1 MRILALGDIVGR
13 PGRQA
18 VHDLLPGVVRARAI
32 DLVIA
37 NAENI
42 AGGSGITA
50 NLFRKL
56 RSYGVDCVTLGD
68 HAFRK
73 ADILPVLDSSER
85 ILRPANLSR
94 RAAGRTHAVVPVT
107 LRKRDAAGAPVS
119 GGERE
124 VHVAV
129 FAILGRLFIH
139 NMPADN
145 PFTAADRI
153 LAELPTSVKVV
164 VAELHCEATS
174 EKQALGWHLAG
185 RVSLAWGSHTHIPT
199 ADARLISGP
208 GGATAYITDVGMCGP
223 YDSVLGRRKESV
235 LGWMSDNVPSPFD
248 VATGDVRLCG
258 VIADVDENTGRAT
271 AVERFEASAGNAEQ
285 AYDAEDRG

>member
-13 PGRQA
+13 PGRAA
-18 VHDLLPGVVRARAI
+18 VHDLLPGIIRARGI
-32 DLVIA
+32 DLVVA

-68 HAFRK
+68 HAFRR

-85 ILRPANLSR
+85 IVRPANISR
-94 RAAGRTHAVVPVT
+94 KAAGRTHVVFPITVRQRDSAGTPV
-107 LRKRDAAGAPVS
+107 AGT
-119 GGERE
+119 ERE
-124 VHVAV
+124 AQVAI
-129 FAILGRLFIH
+129 FTLLGRLFIH

-145 PFTAADRI
+145 PFVAADRI
-153 LAELPTSVKVV
+153 LAEVPPSVKVI

-174 EKQALGWHLAG
+174 EKMALAWHLAG

-199 ADARLISGP
+199 ADARVLHSG
-208 GGATAYITDVGMCGP
+208 TAYITDVGMCGA
-223 YDSVLGRRKESV
+223 YESVLGRRREAV
-235 LGWMSDNVPSPFD
+235 VGWMADNVPAPFD
-248 VATGDVRLCG
+248 IATGDVRLCG
-258 VIADVDENTGRAT
+258 IIADVDENTGRAT
-271 AVERFEASAGNAEQ
+271 AVERFEVAAGDAEQ

>member
-13 PGRQA
+13 PGRAA
-18 VHDLLPGVVRARAI
+18 VHELLPGVVKQHSI

-37 NAENI
+37 NGENI

-56 RSYGVDCVTLGD
+56 RSYGVGCVTLGD

-94 RAAGRTHAVVPVT
+94 KAAGRTHVVVPVQ
-107 LRKRDAAGAPVS
+107 V
-119 GGERE
+119 GGRE
-124 VHVAV
+124 VSVAV
-129 FAILGRLFIH
+129 FIVLGRLFIS

-145 PFTAADRI
+145 PFAAADRI
-153 LAELPTSVKVV
+153 LAELPKDVKVV

-185 RVSLAWGSHTHIPT
+185 RVSLAFGTHTHIPT
-199 ADARLISGP
+199 ADAKVIRGA

-223 YDSVLGRRKESV
+223 YDSVLGRRKEAV
-235 LGWMSDNVPSPFD
+235 VPWMADSIPSPFD

-258 VIADVDENTGRAT
+258 VIAEVDEATGRAT
-271 AVERFEASAGNAEQ
+271 AVERFEVAAGNADQ
-285 AYDAEDRG
+285 AYDRDDRAVSELE

>member
-13 PGRQA
+13 PGRAA
-18 VHDLLPGVVRARAI
+18 VHELLPGVVKQHSI

-37 NAENI
+37 NGENI

-56 RSYGVDCVTLGD
+56 RSYGVGCVTLGD

-85 ILRPANLSR
+85 IIRPANISR
-94 RAAGRTHAVVPVT
+94 KAAGRTHVIVPV
-107 LRKRDAAGAPVS
+107 DV
-119 GGERE
+119 GGRE
-124 VHVAV
+124 VPVAV
-129 FAILGRLFIH
+129 FVVLGRLFIA

-145 PFTAADRI
+145 PFTMADRI
-153 LAELPTSVKVV
+153 LAELPPNVKVV

-185 RVSLAWGSHTHIPT
+185 RVSLAFGTHTHIPT
-199 ADARLISGP
+199 ADAKLIAGTA
-208 GGATAYITDVGMCGP
+208 GGETAYITDVGMCGP
-223 YDSVLGRRKESV
+223 YDSVLGRRKDAV
-235 LGWMSDNVPSPFD
+235 VGWMADNIPSPFE

-258 VIADVDENTGRAT
+258 VIADIDEATGRAT
-271 AVERFEASAGNAEQ
+271 AVERFELAAGNADQ
-285 AYDAEDRG
+285 AYDRDDRAVSGPEE

>member
-13 PGRQA
+13 PGRAA
-18 VHDLLPGVVRARAI
+18 VHDLLPGVVRSRGI

-68 HAFRK
+68 HAFRR

-85 ILRPANLSR
+85 IVRPANISR
-94 RAAGRTHAVVPVT
+94 KAAGRTHVVFPVNV
-107 LRKRDAAGAPVS
+107 RQRDASGAPIA
-119 GGERE
+119 GTERE
-124 VHVAV
+124 VQVAV
-129 FAILGRLFIH
+129 FTLLGRLFITS
-139 NMPADN
+139 MPADN

-153 LAELPTSVKVV
+153 LTELPASVKVI
-164 VAELHCEATS
+164 VAELHCEMTS
-174 EKQALGWHLAG
+174 EKMALGWHLAG

-199 ADARLISGP
+199 ADARILGAA
-208 GGATAYITDVGMCGP
+208 GGTAYITDVGMCGA
-223 YDSVLGRRKESV
+223 YDSVLGRRKDAV
-235 LGWMSDNVPSPFD
+235 VGWMADNVPAPFD
-248 VATGDVRLCG
+248 IATGDVRLCG

-271 AVERFEASAGNAEQ
+271 AVERFEASAGDAEQ

>member
-13 PGRQA
+13 PGRAA
-18 VHDLLPGVVRARAI
+18 VHELLPGVVKQHAI

-37 NAENI
+37 NGENI

-56 RSYGVDCVTLGD
+56 RSYGVGCVTLGD

-94 RAAGRTHAVVPVT
+94 RAAGRTHVVIPVT
-107 LRKRDAAGAPVS
+107 V
-119 GGERE
+119 GGRE
-124 VHVAV
+124 VPVAV
-129 FAILGRLFIH
+129 FIVLGRLFIA

-145 PFTAADRI
+145 PFATADRI
-153 LAELPTSVKVV
+153 LAELPASVKVV

-174 EKQALGWHLAG
+174 EKLALGYHLAG
-185 RVSLAWGSHTHIPT
+185 RVSLAFGTHTHVPT
-199 ADARLISGP
+199 ADAKLISGP
-208 GGATAYITDVGMCGP
+208 AGSGTAYITDVGMCGP
-223 YDSVLGRRKESV
+223 YDSVLGRRKEAV
-235 LGWMSDNVPSPFD
+235 VPWMADTIPSPFD

-258 VIADVDENTGRAT
+258 VIADIDETTGRAT
-271 AVERFEASAGNAEQ
+271 AVERFEVAAGNADR
-285 AYDAEDRG
+285 AYDRDDRAVSGPEE